1 MAGGKFARL
10 SGAEPTPRSYVPRRT
25 FAQESAYSTPPRSPN
40 PRQSERRKRG
50 RKEKWGRLGYVRCYR
65 QSHELGLMRAMPRL
79 LHAGVY
85 RTPLGCG
92 FVKLTSSL
100 ALRIAAVCKLRHKM
114 CLLDVGLC
122 KRALAGHLEPNIHA
136 HAYTQDTRNFVL
148 IHPQATILDLQLYR
162 GAWLEG
168 VESAGSSSCKQ
179 ERETGQKLPCG
190 TPIRVGI
197 RDSLWPPQICSV
209 IGINPAQ
216 EAARPPQQVLCK
228 FV

>member
-1 MAGGKFARL
+1 MDHSFLLVFLADVRNNNRNRKPGRG
-10 SGAEPTPRSYVPRRT
+10 SGQSAFCVGIPTRT
-25 FAQESAYSTPPRSPN
+25 FAQESAYSIPPRSPN

-50 RKEKWGRLGYVRCYR
+50 RKEQWGHLGCVRCYR
-65 QSHELGLMRAMPRL
+65 QSHELGLTRAMLRL

-85 RTPLGCG
+85 RTPLGYG

-100 ALRIAAVCKLRHKM
+100 ALRIVAVCKLRHKM
-114 CLLDVGLC
+114 CLLYVGLC

-148 IHPQATILDLQLYR
+148 IHPQATILDLQMYR

-179 ERETGQKLPCG
+179 ERETGQKLPRG
-190 TPIRVGI
+190 TPIRAGI
-197 RDSLWPPQICSV
+197 RDPLWPPNLL
-209 IGINPAQ
+209 GH
-216 EAARPPQQVLCK
+216 RD
-228 FV
+228 

>member
-1 MAGGKFARL
+1 MAGGKLARF
-10 SGAEPTPRSYVPRRT
+10 SGAEPTPHSYAPRRT

-50 RKEKWGRLGYVRCYR
+50 RTERWGRLGCARYYR
-65 QSHELGLMRAMPRL
+65 QSHELGLMRAMQRL

-85 RTPLGCG
+85 RTLLEYG

-100 ALRIAAVCKLRHKM
+100 ALHIAAVCKLRYRT
-114 CLLDVGLC
+114 CFLCVGLC

-179 ERETGQKLPCG
+179 ERETGQKLPCD
-190 TPIRVGI
+190 TPLG
-197 RDSLWPPQICSV
+197 L
-209 IGINPAQ
+209 G
-216 EAARPPQQVLCK
+216 
-228 FV
+228 